1 MYILCVFLESI
12 ILNLLLVY
20 FLSHHV
26 GPEYHTSPEIVIN
39 RTRASGVVNDGNHV
53 MVVVKRDF
61 SYI

>member
-1 MYILCVFLESI
+1 MYILCTILESI
-12 ILNLLLVY
+12 ILNDLLVY

-39 RTRASGVVNDGNHV
+39 RTRASGVVNDRNHV
-53 MVVVKRDF
+53 MVVVERNF